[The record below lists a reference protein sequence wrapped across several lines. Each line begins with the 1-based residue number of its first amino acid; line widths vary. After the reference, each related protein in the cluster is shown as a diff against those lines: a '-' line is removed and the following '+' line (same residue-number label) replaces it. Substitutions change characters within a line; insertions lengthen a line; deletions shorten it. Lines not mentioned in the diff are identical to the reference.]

1 MKRRPARQVA
11 TRRRSRGAAASR
23 AGTALVAPRAAAL
36 ATAFVGG
43 FVALSTAFGQPDD
56 SLILPP
62 SADAEP
68 TAAPAP
74 PVPVD
79 PADTSDA
86 AGASAA
92 AGAAGA
98 SGGPGVSDAAAAS
111 DAVADPAPT
120 TESADATGSAARL
133 AAPDPERA
141 VPIEEVIVISEI
153 EWRLPDLGSEWR
165 RAQEEA
171 DQGDDRIEL
180 AFFPL
185 YDPEN
190 ADPNVDLFERNSGL
204 HQQEMIEVIRFRF
217 GGRSRD

>member
-1 MKRRPARQVA
+1 MKRRPARQVV

-43 FVALSTAFGQPDD
+43 LVALSPAFGQPDD

-74 PVPVD
+74 PVPAD
-79 PADTSDA
+79 PAEASDA
-86 AGASAA
+86 AGAS
-92 AGAAGA
+92 GAAG
-98 SGGPGVSDAAAAS
+98 VSD
-111 DAVADPAPT
+111 
-120 TESADATGSAARL
+120 DATGSAARL

-171 DQGDDRIEL
+171 DQGNDRIEL